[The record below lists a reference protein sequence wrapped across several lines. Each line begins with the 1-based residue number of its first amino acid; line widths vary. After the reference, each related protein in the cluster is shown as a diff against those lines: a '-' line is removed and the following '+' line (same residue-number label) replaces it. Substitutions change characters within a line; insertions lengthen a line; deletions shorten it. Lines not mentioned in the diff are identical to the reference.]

1 MTVKQPAKA
10 AAQQPNR
17 IPEENAEAFNAWR
30 LPEMDMHGNII
41 AAEKVPTPAP
51 REKKAKTK
59 ARPAG
64 AASAQVNAGEVVEDL
79 DAADIVSKPITAEHL
94 QQITET
100 AEKEGFDK
108 GYKEGLKQGI
118 ADGKDRGYTEGVQ
131 KSKQESDAI
140 LKQKVAALQ
149 QVSNQL
155 MQPFKQQESQMH
167 LLLLDFVGALTRKLV
182 RRELQIDSGDIL
194 AVVKQG
200 VQALPVGAKNLR
212 LHLNPDDLALI
223 EAYAEEK
230 HLGWQF
236 IGDRS
241 LSAGGCRIE
250 SDESLVDYTV
260 ETQLG
265 ELLEQ
270 FLTKQLAA
278 DVDLDPDQNPTPL
291 LDAELLESAVA
302 VTPDTAESPVSDS
315 SGSNRPSQGL
325 SDSGADDM
333 PDSSAPLSGDDAS

>member
-30 LPEMDMHGNII
+30 LPEMDVHGNII
-41 AAEKVPTPAP
+41 AAEKVPAPAP
-51 REKKAKTK
+51 RANKAKPKTKAKT
-59 ARPAG
+59 P
-64 AASAQVNAGEVVEDL
+64 VNAGEVVEDL

-140 LKQKVAALQ
+140 LKQKVKALQ

-236 IGDRS
+236 IGDSS

-260 ETQLG
+260 EIQLG

-278 DVDLDPDQNPTPL
+278 DVNLDPDQNPTPQ

-302 VTPDTAESPVSDS
+302 VAPDTAGSPVSDS
-315 SGSNRPSQGL
+315 SVSNRPSQGL
-325 SDSGADDM
+325 GDTGGDDM
-333 PDSSAPLSGDDAS
+333 PGSSAPLSGDDAS

>member
-41 AAEKVPTPAP
+41 AAEKAPAPAP
-51 REKKAKTK
+51 RPSKANPKPK
-59 ARPAG
+59 PSD
-64 AASAQVNAGEVVEDL
+64 AAKMTVNAGEVVEDL
-79 DAADIVSKPITAEHL
+79 DAADIASKPITAEHL

-100 AEKEGFDK
+100 AEKEGYDK

-140 LKQKVAALQ
+140 LKQKVKALQ

-155 MQPFKQQESQMH
+155 MQPFKQQESQLH

-236 IGDRS
+236 IGDSS

-265 ELLEQ
+265 ELIEQ

-278 DVDLDPDQNPTPL
+278 DVNLDPDQNPTPQ
-291 LDAELLESAVA
+291 LDAELLESAVS
-302 VTPDTAESPVSDS
+302 VTPETAESPVSE
-315 SGSNRPSQGL
+315 NPTQGL
-325 SDSGADDM
+325 SDTGTDDM
-333 PDSSAPLSGDDAS
+333 PDSSAPLPGDDAP

>member
-1 MTVKQPAKA
+1 
-10 AAQQPNR
+10 
-17 IPEENAEAFNAWR
+17 
-30 LPEMDMHGNII
+30 MHGNII

-51 REKKAKTK
+51 REKKTKTKTK

-64 AASAQVNAGEVVEDL
+64 AAGTQVNAGEVVEDL

-140 LKQKVAALQ
+140 LKQKVKVLQ

-236 IGDRS
+236 IGDSS

-278 DVDLDPDQNPTPL
+278 DVNLDPDQNPTPQ

-302 VTPDTAESPVSDS
+302 VAPDTTESPVSE
-315 SGSNRPSQGL
+315 NPSQGL
-325 SDSGADDM
+325 SDSGGDDM
-333 PDSSAPLSGDDAS
+333 PDSSAPLPGDDAL